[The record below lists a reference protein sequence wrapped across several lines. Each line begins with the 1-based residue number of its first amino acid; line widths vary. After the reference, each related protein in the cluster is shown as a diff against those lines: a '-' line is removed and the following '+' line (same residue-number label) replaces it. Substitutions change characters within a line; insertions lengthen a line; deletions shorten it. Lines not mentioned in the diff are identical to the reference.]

1 MALTGSSIWT
11 EARNSARSPGTRR
24 RHENFM
30 ARLRTQTEAVLRE
43 AQRLDTSM
51 GILMDLIAEMNM
63 NRIPQQAQAI
73 RDLAEAVN
81 NIGKAIRVL
90 ENPRLRRLLL

>member
-1 MALTGSSIWT
+1 MAK
-11 EARNSARSPGTRR
+11 
-24 RHENFM
+24 
-30 ARLRTQTEAVLRE
+30 LRTQTEAVLRE